1 MLIVQLSSGR
11 KFETPF
17 SMLKEDRPLDL
28 AKYIIREVVE
38 SKRGGKYEV
47 WSKNVLK
54 RTIRTIRGLQKHN
67 QCWKPRSERVIC

>member
-1 MLIVQLSSGR
+1 MLMLTVQLSSGR

-38 SKRGGKYEV
+38 SKGGGKFEL
-47 WSKNVLK
+47 WSKNVFK
-54 RTIRTIRGLQKHN
+54 IINRTIKRLQKHN
-67 QCWKPRSERVIC
+67 QIDKIM